1 MDQFPA
7 YILPDGR
14 TNNIELYMLVD
25 TTFPQGRS
33 DITGYDEFMGFPYPV
48 SQGDEPMDVT
58 TSTRLF
64 PSMALPEMQP
74 NEPHLSPRGPE
85 NNGLHK
91 HQQGLFHGTNYLPT
105 PPLTSP
111 RMESSVSLGLASS
124 QWTSCSQKKNRDIPI
139 GSLDAT
145 DDVLGDLVDVLARP
159 DAWYGL
165 SSNKSDST
173 VALSHD
179 ARDRIVATMQL
190 LLQRALQIGSS
201 LSSSTEGLFG
211 RIVSLPPSPV
221 LMHFI
226 EIYAARINSIQPY
239 LGFPE
244 STVDIQ
250 NILKI
255 EAVDV
260 GILLIIII
268 ITYGAMLTDHHESH
282 VFAHGLIEVCMVAL
296 NHVLESRCIS
306 QPIVGGIALRLL
318 TLCVR
323 SGKAS
328 FISVCIICN
337 LPSREANKNQYAMSK
352 RGQYLSVSHHYLAE
366 GMNVMLTYRLAV
378 EKQWDI
384 KSRARVQQPWL
395 TWRKPLGEMERG

>member
-74 NEPHLSPRGPE
+74 NEPHLSPRGPK
-85 NNGLHK
+85 NNGLYK

-105 PPLTSP
+105 PPLTGP

-190 LLQRALQIGSS
+190 LLQRALQIGS
-201 LSSSTEGLFG
+201 
-211 RIVSLPPSPV
+211 
-221 LMHFI
+221 
-226 EIYAARINSIQPY
+226 
-239 LGFPE
+239 
-244 STVDIQ
+244 
-250 NILKI
+250 
-255 EAVDV
+255 
-260 GILLIIII
+260 
-268 ITYGAMLTDHHESH
+268 
-282 VFAHGLIEVCMVAL
+282 C
-296 NHVLESRCIS
+296 
-306 QPIVGGIALRLL
+306 
-318 TLCVR
+318 
-323 SGKAS
+323 
-328 FISVCIICN
+328 
-337 LPSREANKNQYAMSK
+337 
-352 RGQYLSVSHHYLAE
+352 
-366 GMNVMLTYRLAV
+366 
-378 EKQWDI
+378 
-384 KSRARVQQPWL
+384 
-395 TWRKPLGEMERG
+395 